1 MNKNSMQSTSTLL
14 MHLSLLCSL
23 LLMLIPWPPTI
34 ALFQPHWIA
43 LLIAYWSLNAANS
56 RVMYVAF
63 GYGLLTDI
71 LMGSLLGKHGMSLVA
86 LSFLVTKSAKQL
98 RMKSIWQLLG
108 MVLVL
113 LFNDILIRA
122 FIDWVGHTY
131 KPKLTDF
138 IPLLTATLL
147 WPWIKY
153 LLDRFQIS
161 LRNS

>member
-1 MNKNSMQSTSTLL
+1 MNKNNMQTASTLL

-23 LLMLIPWPPTI
+23 LLMLIPWPEVVI
-34 ALFQPHWIA
+34 WFQPHWIA
-43 LLIAYWSLNAANS
+43 LLVAYWSLNAASS

-63 GYGLLTDI
+63 AYGLLTDI

-122 FIDWVGHTY
+122 FIDWISFGY
-131 KPKLTDF
+131 KPLVTDLL
-138 IPLLTATLL
+138 PLATAALL
-147 WPWIKY
+147 WPWVKY
-153 LLDRFQIS
+153 LLDRLQVS
-161 LRNS
+161 MRNS